1 MSGLPLSHSPY
12 SVSSMVSG
20 HPLNLIPPLT
30 RSCVCLI
37 TVFRV
42 IASLP
47 VPDQIFGSVR
57 RVDDLLYRFDIVH

>member
-1 MSGLPLSHSPY
+1 VALLLSPILFY
-12 SVSSMVSG
+12 SMVSG
-20 HPLNLIPPLT
+20 HPLNLTPPLT

-47 VPDQIFGSVR
+47 VPNQFSGLCGAFITDRIASIQS
-57 RVDDLLYRFDIVH
+57 